1 MRYKRSRIGQRR
13 YTGGYLHCNSLLH
26 LCTLYG
32 RHRAGRFQ
40 ESRFFAPSV
49 ISVTIINSVK
59 TKYCVFSYS
68 QKVSKNE
75 KEGRTI
81 SLLSGSQ
88 QMLFFS
94 FLLCSGDE
102 TDQSQS
108 VTVTLIQSH
117 SWQKRETEI
126 SQYVKLIWPQKVIY
140 KFLSQQRF
148 IIDRSII
155 LSTCCLKQ
163 ISSVCN
169 SSEEI
174 SSETP

>member
-1 MRYKRSRIGQRR
+1 MHIMVGTERVGFKNHAFCDFCDDHKFRQ
-13 YTGGYLHCNSLLH
+13 NEVLL
-26 LCTLYG
+26 
-32 RHRAGRFQ
+32 
-40 ESRFFAPSV
+40 
-49 ISVTIINSVK
+49 
-59 TKYCVFSYS
+59 CVFSYS